1 MGVWTY
7 VELVFGWTYLVFVDL
22 CRVWPYV
29 GINGVR
35 HGQLLGIWSSSM
47 VLFPGPESQRLPRKT
62 QKLVF
67 ISSTP
72 PGTCFSLVQSG
83 PSHCFPLGP
92 VVLLANFNCD
102 PFRLSADNCRIISPG
117 PSNQI
122 RAEFFLRR
130 EGCNMAYHC
139 GHFTMDNYLWTFT
152 CEYFTLLHVVL
163 SVHFT
168 LFHVV
173 SFDQSLTAFRL
184 LCQLTHQPVH
194 TRVVAHLANTC
205 LAIAHPAYTC
215 PTRTAT
221 VARHVNKTSSRD
233 ASRCIAHTLGT
244 LLFILRTYVETRP
257 IQTVALYVFRQS
269 IPGVYPFHCND
280 RRVVTV
286 VSAEFDQDVW
296 WSW

>member
-1 MGVWTY
+1 M
-7 VELVFGWTYLVFVDL
+7 LF
-22 CRVWPYV
+22 
-29 GINGVR
+29 
-35 HGQLLGIWSSSM
+35 HLL
-47 VLFPGPESQRLPRKT
+47 L
-62 QKLVF
+62 
-67 ISSTP
+67 
-72 PGTCFSLVQSG
+72 
-83 PSHCFPLGP
+83 
-92 VVLLANFNCD
+92 
-102 PFRLSADNCRIISPG
+102 
-117 PSNQI
+117 
-122 RAEFFLRR
+122 
-130 EGCNMAYHC
+130 
-139 GHFTMDNYLWTFT
+139 
-152 CEYFTLLHVVL
+152 
-163 SVHFT
+163 FT

-184 LCQLTHQPVH
+184 LCHLTLSHQPVH

-205 LAIAHPAYTC
+205 LAVAHPVYTC

-233 ASRCIAHTLGT
+233 ARLCFAHTLGI

-257 IQTVALYVFRQS
+257 IQTVVLYVFRQS